1 MNKDRIQIN
10 GEWYVKE
17 STSKKQNQIVIDDDG
32 MTSFRGYVYET
43 DKYSWEATKVY
54 HIDDIEFF
62 PDFGIKFIHKEIKP
76 QKEEYWDN
84 NSWFAG
90 VLDGNETDLHVAH
103 ESMDEEGVA
112 HFKAFL
118 AKLREKGWL

>member
-10 GEWYVKE
+10 GEWYIKE
-17 STSKKQNQIVIDDDG
+17 STSKKQNQIEIDDDD

-43 DKYSWEATKVY
+43 PNYSWEATRIY

-62 PDFGIKFIHKEIKP
+62 PDFQIKFFDKKLD

-84 NSWFAG
+84 NDWFKG

-103 ESMDEEGVA
+103 ESMDEDGVA

-118 AKLREKGWL
+118 AKLREKKWL